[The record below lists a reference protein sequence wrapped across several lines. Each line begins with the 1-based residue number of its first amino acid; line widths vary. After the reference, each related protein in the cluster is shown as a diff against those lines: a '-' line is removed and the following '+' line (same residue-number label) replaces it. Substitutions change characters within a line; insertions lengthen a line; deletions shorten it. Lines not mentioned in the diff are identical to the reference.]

1 MPTQGKKQKAV
12 GIKLNFAKD
21 KPGTRKMESRSKDIK
36 SNLRIDNVPY
46 DGNAV
51 LNAMK
56 S

>member
-1 MPTQGKKQKAV
+1 MPTEGKKQKPA
-12 GIKLNFAKD
+12 GKKLTSYC
-21 KPGTRKMESRSKDIK
+21 KPVGTRKMESRNKMIK
-36 SNLRIDNVPY
+36 SNLRIDPVPY

>member
-1 MPTQGKKQKAV
+1 
-12 GIKLNFAKD
+12 
-21 KPGTRKMESRSKDIK
+21 MESRSSTIK